1 MRTGTAARAARS
13 AARAPIERSSLAQ
26 QVVERLRQQIYDRT
40 LAPGSRLD
48 EVELATELGVSRTP
62 VREALRQLA
71 ARGLVE
77 LRAGRGAFVTQ
88 LTLEDQRDIFP
99 IMARLEGWVAHQ
111 VAERASD
118 ADLERLTE
126 LHERL
131 ERWAAAGDVDRYWE
145 SNYVFH
151 IALQELVGNRWLQD
165 ILGELRRKLNLARH
179 RSLKLE
185 GRMDHSLAE
194 HRALLRALRRHKADE
209 ADALMQRHLLNQ
221 LDALL
226 QLEGEAPRSPRIQKP
241 GRRRGAAPESSGE

>member
-1 MRTGTAARAARS
+1 MRTSTRVARS
-13 AARAPIERSSLAQ
+13 GVLERSSLAQ

-48 EVELATELGVSRTP
+48 EVELATQLGVSRTP

-77 LRAGRGAFVTQ
+77 LRAGRGAFVTE
-88 LTLEDQRDIFP
+88 LTLQDQRDIFP
-99 IMARLEGWVAHQ
+99 IMARLEGWVAHE
-111 VAERASD
+111 VASHATE
-118 ADLERLTE
+118 ADLEHLAE

-151 IALQELVGNRWLQD
+151 IAMQELVGNRWLQD

-179 RSLKLE
+179 RSLKLA

-194 HRALLRALRRHKADE
+194 HRALLRALRRRKADA

-226 QLEGEAPRSPRIQKP
+226 LLEGQSVRTPATPQP
-241 GRRRGAAPESSGE
+241 GRRRAAAP